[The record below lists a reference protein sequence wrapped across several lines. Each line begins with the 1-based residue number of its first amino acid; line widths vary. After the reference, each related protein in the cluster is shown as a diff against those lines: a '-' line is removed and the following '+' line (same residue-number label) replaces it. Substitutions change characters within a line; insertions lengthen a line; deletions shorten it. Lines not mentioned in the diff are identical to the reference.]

1 MKIESIAPVHTLRSR
16 LDSWMAFTRRLQFE
30 ETIWGWILI
39 LPAVLGLFFF
49 KFGPVLAS
57 LLLSFTKYEI
67 ISTPQWIGL
76 ANYQHLPQDSL
87 YLKSVEVTLNYSML
101 FIPLSIIVAYTIGLL
116 MSLNLKG
123 ITIWRTMWY
132 MPSLVPTVASA
143 IIWRWALNPE
153 FGAVNYPLKLLGLPL
168 PGWLTDPNWIIRSM
182 VLIQLWGLGNAALIF
197 LAAIKGVP
205 ETYYEAAEVDGANA
219 WTKFWNITIPMTS
232 SVIFFQ
238 MIMSVIGSFQ
248 IFSVAYILF
257 GGYTTSDPAGPAN
270 AALFYVLYTYRN
282 AFGYFRNGYASA
294 MAWVLFLVVMVL
306 TILLF
311 RTQKLWVY
319 YEVEGGDKS

>member
-1 MKIESIAPVHTLRSR
+1 MKIESVVPVPTLRSR
-16 LDSWMAFTRRLQFE
+16 INNWFAFTRKLQFE
-30 ETIWGWILI
+30 ETVWGWILI
-39 LPAVLGLFFF
+39 LPAVIGLILF
-49 KFGPVLAS
+49 KIGPVLAS

-67 ISTPQWIGL
+67 ISSPQWIGL
-76 ANYQHLPQDSL
+76 ANYQHLPADSL
-87 YLKSVEVTLNYSML
+87 YMKSVEVTLNYSAL
-101 FIPLSIIVAYTIGLL
+101 FIPLSIMVAYTIGLL
-116 MSLNLKG
+116 MSQNLKG

-168 PGWLTDPNWIIRSM
+168 PGWLTDPDWIIRSM

-257 GGYTTSDPAGPAN
+257 GGYTTSDPAGPGN

-282 AFGYFRNGYASA
+282 AFGYFKNGYASA
-294 MAWVLFLVVMVL
+294 IAWVLFLVVMVL

-319 YEVEGGDKS
+319 YEVEGGPQS